1 MRSTNP
7 QSSPAPDTVNGR
19 SGLDGVVLPTEYRP
33 NVEKAM
39 AYNPDLASAYL
50 RHTLIGD
57 PLMDEMAEELA
68 PVPQADLTRFIH
80 AGMEQDVEVMRAA
93 PKVLRDF
100 FIDYPPPEPPWL
112 DYEEFAPGIR
122 AFHRDSGLILAGFAA
137 GVLVDGFGTLIAKS
151 FVMTGRVF
159 DSGVRRLR
167 QNNRHFLEVF
177 FPGGLERAGD
187 GWKLSVR
194 IRFIHARMRRLL
206 HDSGEWDTEAWGVPI
221 NSAHTS
227 YAAACFSARTIKHSE
242 SVGVSYTQEER
253 DSIMAIWRYTAYL
266 MGIPE
271 TILFTNEAE
280 ALDYTQD
287 RIHMRAAYRRRVGGH
302 GERAHQLRSFGR
314 GRRGPRCTEDYG
326 GERDIPHLAGAHR
339 RRPRRPNALS

>member
-7 QSSPAPDTVNGR
+7 QSSPASGTVNGR

-39 AYNPDLASAYL
+39 AYNPELAATYL

-68 PVPQADLTRFIH
+68 PVSQADLTRFIH
-80 AGMEQDVEVMRAA
+80 AGMEQDVEAMRAA

-100 FIDYPPPEPPWL
+100 FIDYPGPDPPWL
-112 DYEEFAPGIR
+112 DYEEFVPGIR

-151 FVMTGRVF
+151 FVLTGRVF

-194 IRFIHARMRRLL
+194 IRFIHARLRRLL
-206 HDSGEWDTEAWGVPI
+206 YDSGEWDT
-221 NSAHTS
+221 
-227 YAAACFSARTIKHSE
+227 R
-242 SVGVSYTQEER
+242 
-253 DSIMAIWRYTAYL
+253 L
-266 MGIPE
+266 
-271 TILFTNEAE
+271 
-280 ALDYTQD
+280 
-287 RIHMRAAYRRRVGGH
+287 
-302 GERAHQLRSFGR
+302 
-314 GRRGPRCTEDYG
+314 
-326 GERDIPHLAGAHR
+326 GAF
-339 RRPRRPNALS
+339 P

>member
-1 MRSTNP
+1 M
-7 QSSPAPDTVNGR
+7 
-19 SGLDGVVLPTEYRP
+19 
-33 NVEKAM
+33 
-39 AYNPDLASAYL
+39 
-50 RHTLIGD
+50 
-57 PLMDEMAEELA
+57 
-68 PVPQADLTRFIH
+68 
-80 AGMEQDVEVMRAA
+80 
-93 PKVLRDF
+93 
-100 FIDYPPPEPPWL
+100 
-112 DYEEFAPGIR
+112 
-122 AFHRDSGLILAGFAA
+122 ILAGFAA

-221 NSAHTS
+221 NSAHTG

-253 DSIMAIWRYTAYL
+253 DSIMAVWRYTAYL

-280 ALDYTQD
+280 ALALHKN

-326 GERDIPHLAGAHR
+326 GERDIPHLAGAYR
-339 RRPRRPNALS
+339 RRPRRPNALP